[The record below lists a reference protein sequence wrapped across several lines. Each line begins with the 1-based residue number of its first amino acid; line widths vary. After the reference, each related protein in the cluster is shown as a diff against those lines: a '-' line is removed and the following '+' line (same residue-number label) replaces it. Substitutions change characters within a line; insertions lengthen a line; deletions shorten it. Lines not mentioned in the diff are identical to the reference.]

1 MMTLPPRVKL
11 IGFVFAAFVAGFLIG
26 TFALTIPMPK
36 VTSFTKN
43 DLGFALRGT
52 TKSGA
57 AVMVFA
63 EDGAMLA
70 VTRADADGQ
79 FAFETISPATT
90 TQDVILRAMNSGWR
104 SSPPR
109 HVIIANAVV
118 ETSSPAPSVT
128 PLDEDLPPPGIP
140 PTSTASKTN
149 TASSTE
155 EEEPMRTVES
165 ISAIAS
171 VANRSLKPK
180 ANQTLT
186 VTVKDDKK
194 EMLDGVIVTVVA
206 HYPTEDKVYGFE
218 EGTKGI
224 YRSRFQVP
232 ENIGS
237 GTVVILD
244 VTARYGEFT
253 STASASFSI
262 K

>member
-26 TFALTIPMPK
+26 TFILTIPMPTI
-36 VTSFTKN
+36 TSLTKN
-43 DLGFALRGT
+43 DLGIALQGT
-52 TKSGA
+52 TKRGA

-63 EDGAMLA
+63 EDGTMLA

-90 TQDVILRAMNSGWR
+90 TQDLILRAMNGGWR

-109 HVIIANAVV
+109 HVVIANAIV
-118 ETSSPAPSVT
+118 ETTSSPTSAA

-140 PTSTASKTN
+140 PTSTASKTT

-155 EEEPMRTVES
+155 EEEPTRPVES
-165 ISAIAS
+165 ISAIVS

-186 VTVKDDKK
+186 VTVKDDEK
-194 EMLDGVIVTVVA
+194 ELLGGASVTVIA
-206 HYPTEDKVYGFE
+206 HYPTEDKTYDLE
-218 EGTKGI
+218 EGTNGS
-224 YRSRFQVP
+224 YRVRFQVP

-253 STASASFSI
+253 STATASFSI